1 MPSALGPNGGNGLR
15 AFAAEGRLQA
25 RTASDGARPEKIVLA
40 YSGGLDTSVII
51 PWLRER
57 YGAEVIALTVDVG
70 QGEDLEAVRA
80 KALASGA
87 SRVHVVD
94 ARREFVEEF
103 IWPTLQAGAVYE
115 GKYLLGTAMARPLI
129 GRHLVRVA
137 REESAD
143 AVAHGATG
151 KGNDQVRFE
160 LAVKALAPDLR
171 VIAPWRE
178 WELRSRE
185 DCIDYAEA
193 HGVPVP
199 ATREKPYSR
208 DRNLWHLSHEGGDL
222 EDPGRVPGEDVL
234 LWCTPAEAAPDEPEW
249 VRVDFE
255 RGAPVALDGRRVDA
269 VELLERLN
277 ELGARH
283 GVGVVSMVENR
294 LVGMKSRGVYE
305 TPGGSILVAAHRELE
320 SLVLDRATQ
329 HFKALAAE
337 RYAELVYDGLWY
349 TPLREALDAF
359 VRSTQERVTG
369 SVALKLYKGSV
380 QALAAESPYSLYR
393 PDLATFGASA
403 YDHADASGFI
413 KLFGLPVQVRAELN
427 RELCRQGGGEQAQAP
442 SALAGAAGAGAA
454 ETRALAGVHA
464 AP

>member
-1 MPSALGPNGGNGLR
+1 MAWALGAQGSGERTGR
-15 AFAAEGRLQA
+15 AAEERL
-25 RTASDGARPEKIVLA
+25 RNGAAPGGGGPRRIVLA

-51 PWLRER
+51 PWLREH
-57 YGAEVIALTVDVG
+57 YGAEVVALTVDVG

-103 IWPTLQAGAVYE
+103 VWPTLRAGAVYE

-137 REESAD
+137 REEGAD

-222 EDPGRVPGEDVL
+222 EDPGRLPADDVL
-234 LWCTPAEAAPDEPEW
+234 LWCTPVEEAPDRPEW
-249 VRVDFE
+249 LRVDFE
-255 RGAPVALDGRRVDA
+255 RGLPVGLEGLRLEP

-329 HFKALAAE
+329 HFKSLVAE

-369 SVALKLYKGSV
+369 SVTLRLYKGSV

-393 PDLATFGASA
+393 PDLATFGESA
-403 YDHADASGFI
+403 YDQKDAAGFI

-427 RELCRQGGGEQAQAP
+427 RELCRQGAAE
-442 SALAGAAGAGAA
+442 SGAAAARPAA
-454 ETRALAGVHA
+454 EAEARGLAGVQA